1 VTLSV
6 CPAAT
11 STAPPERFWEV
22 LTDVERY
29 GDWVDARF
37 LSADPVGPAQAGQKL
52 YFNAR
57 SLGREWPVRIDL
69 TGLDPAGRWIDMIA
83 YLPFGIANH
92 EHLTLTETKE
102 GGTLVRFN

>member
-1 VTLSV
+1 VIVNV

-11 STAPPERFWEV
+11 SKAPPERFWTV
-22 LTDVERY
+22 LTDVAGY

-37 LSADPVGPAQAGQKL
+37 VSADPAGPAQPEQKL
-52 YFNAR
+52 YFKAR

-69 TGLDPAGRWIDMIA
+69 TRLDPGHRWIDMIA

-92 EHLTLTETKE
+92 EHLTLSETKE

>member
-1 VTLSV
+1 VIVNV
-6 CPAAT
+6 CPATT
-11 STAPPERFWEV
+11 SKAPPERFWHV
-22 LTDVERY
+22 LTAVDRY
-29 GDWVDARF
+29 GAWVDARF
-37 LSADPVGPAQAGQKL
+37 LSADPNGPAQPGQKL

-69 TGLDPAGRWIDMIA
+69 TGLDPQHRWIDMIA

-92 EHLTLTETKE
+92 EHLTLTETPG